1 MKGLALEIC
10 EKPGRNR
17 VFTKKIK
24 GFHTEKQILLEVK
37 RPDYF
42 WYRITGFPGVIG
54 PMRNP
59 FVTAFMAL
67 WPWGLIPTTLKVLDP
82 NCSERQIPNPPQWV
96 PDLFPQTKS
105 MRMEPSTRSIN
116 LPIFA

>member
-67 WPWGLIPTTLKVLDP
+67 WPWGFNPYHPQSSRPKLLRASNTEPATVGAWSIST
-82 NCSERQIPNPPQWV
+82 NQIHANGTFYP
-96 PDLFPQTKS
+96 
-105 MRMEPSTRSIN
+105 EH
-116 LPIFA
+116 

>member
-1 MKGLALEIC
+1 MKNQGETGFLP
-10 EKPGRNR
+10 K
-17 VFTKKIK
+17 TIK

-37 RPDYF
+37 MPDYF

-54 PMRNP
+54 PTRIP

-67 WPWGLIPTTLKVLDP
+67 WPWGLIPTALKVLDP
-82 NCSERQIPNPPQWV
+82 NCSERQIPNPPRWV
-96 PDLFPQTKS
+96 PGLFPQTKS